1 MKNKELIFIFTEDP
15 VNYYNTAL
23 GYTELAEILGRPVAS
38 VRNSVSSI
46 RKYNKTHR
54 KNKKELIVKDKN
66 GNKYLL
72 ITETELKEGK

>member
-1 MKNKELIFIFTEDP
+1 MKNKELIFIFTANP
-15 VNYYNTAL
+15 VDYYDTAL
-23 GYTELAEILGRPVAS
+23 GYMELAEILGRPVAS

-54 KNKKELIVKDKN
+54 KNKKELIVKDKD

-72 ITETELKEGK
+72 ITENEMKEGK